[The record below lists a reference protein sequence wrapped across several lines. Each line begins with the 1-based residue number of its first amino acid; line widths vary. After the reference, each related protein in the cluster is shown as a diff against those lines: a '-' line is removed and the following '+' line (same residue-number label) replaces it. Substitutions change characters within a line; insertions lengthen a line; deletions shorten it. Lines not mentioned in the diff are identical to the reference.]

1 MQILSHGLPRRR
13 RRLLKRL
20 QQAYLSEAPRHGTR
34 GLGSS
39 APAPAVTVAS
49 TSLELCYRPRRIS
62 ALGSPTSRDR
72 GLGRSGRGPV
82 PAQGYS
88 RRTASESI
96 GCNDFRPVVTQ
107 IEKSQPK
114 TVSMPKAKK
123 LDLPEENPLTR
134 RLTGTFTVPPAL
146 CLGDVFNDKLVL
158 DARHRGKQVMC
169 GTYKV
174 DERSRLCAPGTFKL
188 QPFLFAGEDMK
199 DKNKYEENL
208 RYTVKF
214 PNGDARPRGAPKCG
228 FKSTDFARRDQYTN
242 TIATEQAR
250 SSYRCEARIL
260 KKASTEQYERLKAAG
275 FESSLSNAPQGISKI
290 PLYDLVNR
298 MPDLGL
304 MAQKLRRDD
313 RQGKY
318 FFMAQRQ
325 KELGQTDE
333 QKSQDFGFTGPKID
347 PRLDPLHNLQLH
359 NILHAKSKF
368 SSIDSNVWV
377 SVILPDG
384 KKLMVQLDEARTI
397 VDKRP
402 MTT

>member
-62 ALGSPTSRDR
+62 ALGSQRHGTAGSAA
-72 GLGRSGRGPV
+72 
-82 PAQGYS
+82 PAAA
-88 RRTASESI
+88 RCLHKDTVAD
-96 GCNDFRPVVTQ
+96 CNDFRPVVTQ

-377 SVILPDG
+377 SVILPDW